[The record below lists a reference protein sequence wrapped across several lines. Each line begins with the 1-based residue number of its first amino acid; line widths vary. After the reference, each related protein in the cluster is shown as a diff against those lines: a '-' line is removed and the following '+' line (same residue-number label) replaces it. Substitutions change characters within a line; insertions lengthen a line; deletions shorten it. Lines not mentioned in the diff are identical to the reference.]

1 MTPLSAGCAACGGDR
16 LLPHLKVAGE
26 VGGRQLIP
34 SDDRF
39 GTALSDIVRCAD
51 CGHMQLSQFP
61 SEHWLTAGYA
71 RAESHDYI
79 EEERGQ
85 REQARLAL
93 DAIERHVQ
101 TGRLLDLGC
110 WAGFL
115 LDEARRR
122 GWHTLGVEPSAFASD
137 FARRRLGL
145 DVLTAELFSAQL
157 ELGSFDVVVLGDVI
171 EHLPDPGAA
180 LDRVGS
186 LTAPGGVV
194 YMTLPDA
201 GSRVARL
208 LGRRWWSVIPTH
220 VQFFTR
226 HSLLTLLAQHGWE
239 PLALTTAPKSFT
251 VRYYLSRI
259 GGYSEPAARAL
270 IRPAE
275 LLGVADRLWAPD
287 FRDRMAAVARPA
299 TQTLPA
305 RPAAGH
311 RSRPGRGSA

>member
-1 MTPLSAGCAACGGDR
+1 MTSPSGTCAACGGNR
-16 LLPHLKVAGE
+16 LLAHLKAGGE
-26 VGGRQLIP
+26 VGGQGLIP

-51 CGHMQLSQFP
+51 CGHMQLARFP
-61 SEHWLTAGYA
+61 SEEWLADAYA

-85 REQARLAL
+85 REQARVAL

-101 TGRLLDLGC
+101 PGRLLDLGC

-122 GWHTLGVEPSAFASD
+122 GWRTLGVEPSAFASG

-145 DVLTAELFSAQL
+145 EVLTGDLFSAQL
-157 ELGSFDVVVLGDVI
+157 ELASFEAVVLGDVI

-220 VQFFTR
+220 VQYFTR
-226 HSLLTLLAQHGWE
+226 HSLLTLLARHRWE
-239 PLALTTAPKSFT
+239 PLALATAPKSFT

-259 GGYSEPAARAL
+259 GGYSEPAARVL
-270 IRPAE
+270 VRPAE

-299 TQTLPA
+299 RKANTPS
-305 RPAAGH
+305 AA
-311 RSRPGRGSA
+311 RSRTYGSAGTR